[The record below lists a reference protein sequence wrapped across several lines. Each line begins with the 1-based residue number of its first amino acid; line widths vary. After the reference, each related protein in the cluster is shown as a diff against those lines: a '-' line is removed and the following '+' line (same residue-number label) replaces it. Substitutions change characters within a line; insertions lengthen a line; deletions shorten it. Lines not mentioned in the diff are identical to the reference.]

1 MIYSTEGIVL
11 KNTDYAEAD
20 LIVTYL
26 SKDFGLINL
35 FAKSPRKIKSRW
47 GSSFEP
53 LTYARISFIGKED
66 KLQKIIQSDIIK
78 PFQTIRENY
87 RLFLKL
93 SEVLSLFLDI
103 LPKREPNHEIFSLF
117 LETLFFMEN
126 TQRAENYI
134 VFLKL
139 KTLKIL
145 GYLPDFSHCGVC
157 RGSLN
162 GESFY
167 SDGFV
172 ICKKCASNRESHML
186 SQGVL
191 KLLNTIS
198 QWRLSYLERV
208 KIAEKLMNEMEKF
221 LKNHISNTVKV

>member
-11 KNTDYAEAD
+11 KNTDYLEAD

-53 LTYARISFIGKED
+53 LTYARISFIGRED
-66 KLQKIIQSDIIK
+66 KLQKIIQSDIIQS
-78 PFQTIRENY
+78 FQTIRENY
-87 RLFLKL
+87 KIFLKL
-93 SEVLSLFLDI
+93 SEVLRLFLDI
-103 LPKREPNHEIFSLF
+103 LPKREPNNELFSLF
-117 LETLFFMEN
+117 LETLFFMQK
-126 TQRAENYI
+126 TQKAENYI
-134 VFLKL
+134 VFLKI

-145 GYLPDFSHCGVC
+145 GYLPDFNHCGVC
-157 RGSLN
+157 HDALN

-172 ICKKCASNRESHML
+172 MCRKCASKKEFYIL
-186 SQGVL
+186 PEGVL
-191 KLLNTIS
+191 KLLNKIS
-198 QWRLSYLERV
+198 QWKLSYLERV
-208 KIAEKLMNEMEKF
+208 KIAEKLIDDMEKF
-221 LKNHISNTVKV
+221 LKNHISSTVKV

>member
-1 MIYSTEGIVL
+1 VIYSTEGIVL

-20 LIVTYL
+20 LIVAYF

-66 KLQKIIQSDIIK
+66 KLQKIIQSDIIQ
-78 PFQTIRENY
+78 PFQKIRENY
-87 RLFLKL
+87 KLFLKL
-93 SEVLSLFLDI
+93 SEVLRLFLDI
-103 LPKREPNHEIFSLF
+103 LPKREPNHELFSLF
-117 LETLFFMEN
+117 LESLFFMEK
-126 TQRAENYI
+126 TQSAEIYI
-134 VFLKL
+134 VFLKV

-145 GYLPDFSHCGVC
+145 GYLPDFRHCGVC
-157 RGSLN
+157 GVSLD

-172 ICKKCASNRESHML
+172 ICKKCSSNRQSHVL

-198 QWRLSYLERV
+198 QWKLSYLERV
-208 KIAEKLMNEMEKF
+208 KIAEKLMNEMKDF
-221 LKNHISNTVKV
+221 LKNHISNTIKV